1 MIERALVDHYRC
13 PERLVTMALAGDL
26 SSDSGYFRFGT
37 GVSYGQSSS
46 GFRSSELTALHDT
59 APAARAE
66 AGVLCTLRQPSWQK
80 RPY

>member
-13 PERLVTMALAGDL
+13 PEPLVTMALAGDL

-46 GFRSSELTALHDT
+46 GSRSSVLTALHDT

-66 AGVLCTLRQPSWQK
+66 AYALRALRQPSWQK